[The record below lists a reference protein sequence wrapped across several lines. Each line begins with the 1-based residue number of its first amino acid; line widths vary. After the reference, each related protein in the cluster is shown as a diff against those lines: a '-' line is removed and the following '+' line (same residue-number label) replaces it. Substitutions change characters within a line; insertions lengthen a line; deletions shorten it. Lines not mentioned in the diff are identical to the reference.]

1 MWIRQDNMPESRLSW
16 RDENGDAIPKIEAEI
31 RKEADKIFPPDR
43 FHVTITGKALVF
55 QKGTGY
61 LLDNLL
67 SVLDFCLFPDR
78 TFNRI
83 DCSVRSR

>member
-1 MWIRQDNMPESRLSW
+1 MLKSYIDSTGQYARITTFMRDDN
-16 RDENGDAIPKIEAEI
+16 GGAIPKIEAEI

-43 FHVTITGKALVF
+43 YKVTITGKALVF

-67 SVLDFCLFPDR
+67 SSLVLMNLTKIILR
-78 TFNRI
+78 E
-83 DCSVRSR
+83 